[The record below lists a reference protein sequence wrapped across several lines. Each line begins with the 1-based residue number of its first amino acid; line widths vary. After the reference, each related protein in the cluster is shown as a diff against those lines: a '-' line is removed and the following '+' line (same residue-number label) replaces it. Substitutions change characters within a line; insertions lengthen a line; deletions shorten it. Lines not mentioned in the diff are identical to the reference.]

1 MDTICWDCAKCS
13 DSKQC
18 SWANGVP
25 RTDWEVVPTY
35 INNQGRPP
43 IQSYIVVKCDGF
55 APVAITSCFET
66 LALHHLPGFRK
77 YFRLRLLTKLFP
89 KWGK

>member
-55 APVAITSCFET
+55 V
-66 LALHHLPGFRK
+66 PGAE
-77 YFRLRLLTKLFP
+77 RLTVSDLSKLRP
-89 KWGK
+89 RV